1 MAAQHQSR
9 MLFVFRGWNA
19 RHQASPAPL
28 RLLVEGVDTLSLHI
42 LKRRGPPLLAPLEL
56 PARSGRLEALLQA
69 RKGRHFRETVSTPAD
84 SLDRRSHVLDRTPSI
99 A

>member
-1 MAAQHQSR
+1 MAAQQQSR
-9 MLFVFRGWNA
+9 MLFVFRSWNA

-28 RLLVEGVDTLSLHI
+28 RLLVEGVDTLWLHI

-56 PARSGRLEALLQA
+56 PARSARLAALLQA
-69 RKGRHFRETVSTPAD
+69 RKGLLSREPVATPAESSD
-84 SLDRRSHVLDRTPSI
+84 WRSHVLDRAASI